1 MLPDSMPGGRGALAL
16 VLHVDPAA
24 PVHRVVF
31 KPQSGR
37 PIVVAF
43 VTPDVKDC
51 AMLLFGRSKA
61 IELVRD
67 RLRKADSGWRE
78 VDVGM
83 AGQLVWQRRNSRGA
97 VVTLTTS
104 SVDGKS
110 SILGATTHIDELEQ

>member
-1 MLPDSMPGGRGALAL
+1 
-16 VLHVDPAA
+16 
-24 PVHRVVF
+24 
-31 KPQSGR
+31 
-37 PIVVAF
+37 
-43 VTPDVKDC
+43 
-51 AMLLFGRSKA
+51 
-61 IELVRD
+61 
-67 RLRKADSGWRE
+67 LRKADSGWRE